1 MLEFIPCSMVQSMEA
16 IRPCNAGSG
25 KSNILNSLCLFLKLP
40 MIKKKTQLQTC
51 VVMMN
56 WQTELNHMACVTNLA
71 VNSDNTQFKT

>member
-1 MLEFIPCSMVQSMEA
+1 
-16 IRPCNAGSG
+16 
-25 KSNILNSLCLFLKLP
+25 